1 MGQFRSLLQAQM
13 LRHGN
18 DICARYLLIPGK
30 ALQQENA
37 AVQVDTDVY
46 GFPTRSIHMGALKAE
61 MSSTVQPAQQPK
73 AEHNRLRDRRFEI
86 A

>member
-1 MGQFRSLLQAQM
+1 M

-46 GFPTRSIHMGALKAE
+46 GFPTRSIHMGALKAD
-61 MSSTVQPAQQPK
+61 MSSTVHPAQQSK
-73 AEHNRLRDRRFEI
+73 AEHNPVFKEFSSTGPSCGCEHPNS
-86 A
+86 